1 MALKTKHL
9 LGIEP
14 LRADDIELIL
24 QTARTFQE
32 VQRRPI
38 KKLATLR
45 GKTLVLAF
53 LEPSTRTRVSFE
65 MAAQRLGADV
75 VNLATGGSSVQKGES
90 LLDTI
95 KTLAAM
101 RPHAIVIRHAGSGV
115 PHWLARHTPG
125 FMGAEV
131 PIINAGDGIHE
142 HPTQALLDAL
152 TITDHKST
160 LRGLKV
166 AIMGDILHSRVARSN
181 IHLLTKMGAS
191 IALAGPPPLVP
202 TRLELLAP
210 TGGQTPAGLPNHP
223 VVRVHHR
230 LEPALE
236 DADVVMMLRVQL
248 ERQGEPLFSSAR
260 EYARHYCLTPAR
272 LARAKPDAIVMHPGP
287 FIRGVDISGEVA
299 DSPRSV
305 IPQQVDNGVAVRMAL
320 LYLFMPPPAEALP
333 AESAARA
340 EAVPV
345 PTDARKGAATRPGK
359 PRTEMVRGEKR

>member
-1 MALKTKHL
+1 MALKAKHL

-14 LRADDIELIL
+14 LSAEDIELIL

-53 LEPSTRTRVSFE
+53 FEPSTRTRISFE

-75 VNLATGGSSVQKGES
+75 VNLATEGSSVQKGES

-95 KTLAAM
+95 KTLTAM

-115 PHWLARHTPG
+115 PHWLARHSPG

-131 PIINAGDGIHE
+131 PIINAGDGMHE

-152 TITDHKST
+152 TIIDHKPG
-160 LRGLKV
+160 LRGLQV
-166 AIMGDILHSRVARSN
+166 AIVGDILHSRVARSN

-191 IALAGPPPLVP
+191 VALSGPPPLVP
-202 TRLELLAP
+202 ERLEALAP
-210 TGGQTPAGLPNHP
+210 S
-223 VVRVHHR
+223 VRVHR
-230 LEPALE
+230 DLEAALA

-248 ERQGEPLFSSAR
+248 ERQREPLFSSAR
-260 EYARHYCLTPAR
+260 EYARHYCLTGER
-272 LARAKPDAIVMHPGP
+272 LALAKPDAIVMHPGP
-287 FIRGVDISGEVA
+287 FLRGVDIAGEVA
-299 DSPRSV
+299 DSARSV

-320 LYLFMPPPAEALP
+320 LYLLMPPPAETLATEAP
-333 AESAARA
+333 TRA
-340 EAVPV
+340 EAIPADA
-345 PTDARKGAATRPGK
+345 PT
-359 PRTEMVRGEKR
+359 GEKR